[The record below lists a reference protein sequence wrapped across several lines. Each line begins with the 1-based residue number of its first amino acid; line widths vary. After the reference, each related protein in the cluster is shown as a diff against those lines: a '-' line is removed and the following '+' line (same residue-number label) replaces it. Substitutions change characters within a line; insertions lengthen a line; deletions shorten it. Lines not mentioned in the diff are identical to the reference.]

1 MIGATATWT
10 DLIRADLPDWFRAMK
25 LAAREV
31 GGVQIQNAGTIVGN
45 VCNASPAADGA
56 PSLFALDA
64 SVRQPVSGERDLPI
78 ADFILGNRRT
88 ARKDDEM
95 VIGLRIPKCGND
107 AKGAF
112 LKLGAR
118 KYLVISIVMVSAIL
132 EKGMDGNVDRCR
144 IAVGSCSEVAS
155 RLPSLEADLTGKPAD
170 ATLADIVTADH
181 PATLS
186 PIGDVRGWLITV
198 AMPLTL
204 SPCPRR
210 TDGVTMSISFNLNGK
225 SAVTD
230 AEPVSRLSHV
240 LREDL
245 GYTGTK
251 VGCDAGDCGACTVLL
266 DGEQVCSCLVPVAQ
280 VAGRDVTTVEGLA
293 GGGAVDRTQ
302 QHSTNSGE
310 CGICTPGMLM
320 AR

>member
-1 MIGATATWT
+1 MTSYLRPTALSDALSALAEGGRTIVAGGTDFYPARVGRPLDEKILDVTAIDGLRAIENKGDHYLIGATATWT

-64 SVRQPVSGERDLPI
+64 SVRLASISGERDLPI

-132 EKGMDGNVDRCR
+132 EKRMDGNVDRCR
-144 IAVGSCSEVAS
+144 VAVGSCSEVAS

-181 PATLS
+181 LAMLS
-186 PIGDVRGWLITV
+186 PIGDVRGS
-198 AMPLTL
+198 ADYRRDAALTL
-204 SPCPRR
+204 VRR
-210 TDGVTMSISFNLNGK
+210 AL
-225 SAVTD
+225 
-230 AEPVSRLSHV
+230 AELT
-240 LREDL
+240 E
-245 GYTGTK
+245 
-251 VGCDAGDCGACTVLL
+251 
-266 DGEQVCSCLVPVAQ
+266 
-280 VAGRDVTTVEGLA
+280 
-293 GGGAVDRTQ
+293 
-302 QHSTNSGE
+302 
-310 CGICTPGMLM
+310 
-320 AR
+320 

>member
-1 MIGATATWT
+1 MTSYLRPTALSDALSALAEGGRTIVAGGTDFYPARVGRPLDEKILDVTAIDGLRAIENKGDHYLIGATATWT

-64 SVRQPVSGERDLPI
+64 SVRLASISGERDLPI
-78 ADFILGNRRT
+78 ADFIVGNRRT

-181 PATLS
+181 LATLS
-186 PIGDVRGWLITV
+186 PIGDVRGS
-198 AMPLTL
+198 ADYRRDAALTL
-204 SPCPRR
+204 VRR
-210 TDGVTMSISFNLNGK
+210 AL
-225 SAVTD
+225 
-230 AEPVSRLSHV
+230 AELT
-240 LREDL
+240 E
-245 GYTGTK
+245 
-251 VGCDAGDCGACTVLL
+251 
-266 DGEQVCSCLVPVAQ
+266 
-280 VAGRDVTTVEGLA
+280 
-293 GGGAVDRTQ
+293 
-302 QHSTNSGE
+302 
-310 CGICTPGMLM
+310 
-320 AR
+320 

>member
-1 MIGATATWT
+1 MTSYLRPTALSDALSALAEGGRTIVAGGTDFYPARVGRPLDEKILDVTAIDGLRAIENKGDHYLIGATATWT

-64 SVRQPVSGERDLPI
+64 SVRLASISGERDLPI
-78 ADFILGNRRT
+78 ANFILGNRRT

-132 EKGMDGNVDRCR
+132 EKGMDGSVDRCR

-181 PATLS
+181 LATLS
-186 PIGDVRGWLITV
+186 PIGDVRGS
-198 AMPLTL
+198 ADYRRDAALTL
-204 SPCPRR
+204 VRR
-210 TDGVTMSISFNLNGK
+210 AL
-225 SAVTD
+225 
-230 AEPVSRLSHV
+230 AELT
-240 LREDL
+240 E
-245 GYTGTK
+245 
-251 VGCDAGDCGACTVLL
+251 
-266 DGEQVCSCLVPVAQ
+266 
-280 VAGRDVTTVEGLA
+280 
-293 GGGAVDRTQ
+293 
-302 QHSTNSGE
+302 
-310 CGICTPGMLM
+310 
-320 AR
+320 

>member
-1 MIGATATWT
+1 MTSYLRPTALSDALSALAEGGRTIVAGGTDFYPARVGRPLDEKILDVTAIDGLRAIENKGDHYLIGATATWT

-64 SVRQPVSGERDLPI
+64 SVRLASISGERDLPI

-155 RLPSLEADLTGKPAD
+155 RLTSLEADLTGKPAD

-181 PATLS
+181 LATLS
-186 PIGDVRGWLITV
+186 PIGDVRGS
-198 AMPLTL
+198 ADYRRDAALTL
-204 SPCPRR
+204 VRR
-210 TDGVTMSISFNLNGK
+210 AL
-225 SAVTD
+225 
-230 AEPVSRLSHV
+230 AELT
-240 LREDL
+240 E
-245 GYTGTK
+245 
-251 VGCDAGDCGACTVLL
+251 
-266 DGEQVCSCLVPVAQ
+266 
-280 VAGRDVTTVEGLA
+280 
-293 GGGAVDRTQ
+293 
-302 QHSTNSGE
+302 
-310 CGICTPGMLM
+310 
-320 AR
+320 

>member
-1 MIGATATWT
+1 MTSYLRPTALSDALSALAEGGRTIVAGGTDFYPARVGRPLDEKILDVTAIDGLRAIENKGDHYLIGATATWT

-64 SVRQPVSGERDLPI
+64 SVRLASISGERDLPI
-78 ADFILGNRRT
+78 EDFILGNRRT
-88 ARKDDEM
+88 ARKEDEM

-181 PATLS
+181 LATLS
-186 PIGDVRGWLITV
+186 PIGDVRGS
-198 AMPLTL
+198 ADYRRDAALTL
-204 SPCPRR
+204 VRR
-210 TDGVTMSISFNLNGK
+210 AL
-225 SAVTD
+225 
-230 AEPVSRLSHV
+230 AELT
-240 LREDL
+240 E
-245 GYTGTK
+245 
-251 VGCDAGDCGACTVLL
+251 
-266 DGEQVCSCLVPVAQ
+266 
-280 VAGRDVTTVEGLA
+280 
-293 GGGAVDRTQ
+293 
-302 QHSTNSGE
+302 
-310 CGICTPGMLM
+310 
-320 AR
+320 

>member
-1 MIGATATWT
+1 MTSYLRPTALSDALSALAEGGRTIVAGGTDFYPARVGRPLDEKILDVTAIDGLRAIENKGDHYLIGATATWT

-64 SVRQPVSGERDLPI
+64 SVRLASISGERDLPI

-132 EKGMDGNVDRCR
+132 EKGMDGSVDRCR

-181 PATLS
+181 LATLS
-186 PIGDVRGWLITV
+186 PIGDVRGS
-198 AMPLTL
+198 ADYRRDAALTL
-204 SPCPRR
+204 VRR
-210 TDGVTMSISFNLNGK
+210 AL
-225 SAVTD
+225 
-230 AEPVSRLSHV
+230 AELT
-240 LREDL
+240 E
-245 GYTGTK
+245 
-251 VGCDAGDCGACTVLL
+251 
-266 DGEQVCSCLVPVAQ
+266 
-280 VAGRDVTTVEGLA
+280 
-293 GGGAVDRTQ
+293 
-302 QHSTNSGE
+302 
-310 CGICTPGMLM
+310 
-320 AR
+320 